1 MSLYGPTFV
10 NLETSY
16 GAVFVG
22 QLFNTLLTGL
32 ELVQTWLYCCN
43 YWNKDSKQFKLFL
56 GSLIVLDILSTI
68 SGSYSLYWYLVLN
81 FGNVDQLEYR
91 IWAKTLQTVLTAI
104 PGAAVQLYYTR
115 QIYLVSHSMICP
127 IVVVPVILGSALL
140 VLGLNAKAAVLK
152 IDSHFHVSPWFLGAW
167 MGVTVLIDVFIT
179 VMMSWALYRKR
190 TGFKKTDSMIMT
202 LMAYTINSGFLVT
215 VLGIGM
221 TISFAV
227 APGSLIWVA
236 FSFVMSKCYIN
247 SLLAMLNSRDYV
259 RNRSTTTTDNRDSA
273 HNVSSFRI
281 GSSSEAWGSE
291 SKSRQPGVT
300 VTLHRSS
307 ASDFERRISEHAIG
321 PIFEDPKPGSAL

>member
-1 MSLYGPTFV
+1 
-10 NLETSY
+10 
-16 GAVFVG
+16 
-22 QLFNTLLTGL
+22 
-32 ELVQTWLYCCN
+32 
-43 YWNKDSKQFKLFL
+43 
-56 GSLIVLDILSTI
+56 
-68 SGSYSLYWYLVLN
+68 
-81 FGNVDQLEYR
+81 
-91 IWAKTLQTVLTAI
+91 
-104 PGAAVQLYYTR
+104 
-115 QIYLVSHSMICP
+115 MICP
-127 IVVVPVILGSALL
+127 IIVVPVILGSALL

-190 TGFKKTDSMIMT
+190 TGFKRTDSMIMT

-215 VLGIGM
+215 VLGTGM

-259 RNRSTTTTDNRDSA
+259 RNRSTTTTDKRDSA
-273 HNVSSFRI
+273 HNVSSLRI
-281 GSSSEAWGSE
+281 GSSSDAFGT
-291 SKSRQPGVT
+291 KSRPGVT

-307 ASDFERRISEHAIG
+307 ASDFERRNSEHAIE
-321 PIFEDPKPGSAL
+321 PTFEDPKPV